1 MSDESLLEA
10 MVSAAVAAGGAAF
23 EIYQGRFDVQRKAD
37 NSPVTAAD
45 HVAERII
52 LERLGAHTPGL
63 AIIAEEQV
71 AAGRVPHAGAEF
83 LLVDPLDGTRE
94 FVQRNGEFTVNI
106 ALVKAGAPM
115 LGVIFAPAIG
125 ALFAGDVTARSAW
138 HSKQSA
144 GAALTN
150 ERNAIRI
157 RQPPSHGITVVASR
171 SHRTPETD
179 AYLKHYAI
187 SDVVSIGSS
196 LKFCK
201 VACGEADFYPRL
213 GTTMEWDTAAGHAI
227 LVAAGGRVVTG
238 DGAPLRYGKPGFR
251 NPWFFATGTV
261 DVRPPGN

>member
-1 MSDESLLEA
+1 MSGESLLEA
-10 MVSAAVAAGGAAF
+10 MVSAAVAAGGAAL

-45 HVAERII
+45 HAAERVI
-52 LERLGAHTPGL
+52 LDRLGAHAPGL

-71 AAGRVPHAGAEF
+71 AQGRVPRVGTEF

-106 ALVKAGAPM
+106 ALVEAGAPV

-125 ALFAGDVTARSAW
+125 ALFAGDVAAGKAW
-138 HSKQSA
+138 HSTQSP
-144 GAALTN
+144 GTALAR

-157 RQPPSHGITVVASR
+157 RRPPSDGITVVASR

-179 AYLKHYAI
+179 AYLRHYAI
-187 SDVVSIGSS
+187 GDIVSIGSS

-201 VACGEADFYPRL
+201 VASGEADFYPRL

-238 DGAPLRYGKPGFR
+238 EGAPLTYGKPGFR
-251 NPWFFATGTV
+251 NPWFFATSTV
-261 DVRPPGN
+261 DVLPPGD